1 MIEPAT
7 KFTPTLYPGLALL
20 QTRHH
25 RQTDLLLLAAALA
38 HNGRTPAAGAAS
50 LDGGNQFNA
59 FLVVQALRMHTADLS
74 GLDHLQVA
82 RAFNC
87 HQILALT
94 AKIPADNRPCLVF
107 DLLDTFEDDN
117 IPFEERMRLLRKVI
131 DNLTHKARRAPVV
144 VGLTPPRQDIEEWNK
159 MAALV
164 RRAANYTFQE
174 GFMGKTVPTIN
185 QIVLEAEVI
194 LARFS
199 RVLQPEERHA
209 LEELFVSARK
219 HIAAISE
226 ANHLIPFETAQQ
238 AMLLEQQMEILAL
251 KAQLAEIKQ
260 QLDSREIEGPK
271 HPPQTF
277 YAQSQE

>member
-1 MIEPAT
+1 
-7 KFTPTLYPGLALL
+7 
-20 QTRHH
+20 
-25 RQTDLLLLAAALA
+25 
-38 HNGRTPAAGAAS
+38 
-50 LDGGNQFNA
+50 
-59 FLVVQALRMHTADLS
+59 MHTADLS
-74 GLDHLQVA
+74 GLDYLHVA

-87 HQILALT
+87 HQVLALT
-94 AKIPADNRPCLVF
+94 EKIPPDNRPCLVF

-117 IPFEERMRLLRKVI
+117 IHFEERMRLLRKVL
-131 DNLTHKARRAPVV
+131 DNLTQKARWSPVV

-164 RRAANYTFQE
+164 RRAASHTFEE

-199 RVLQPEERHA
+199 RVLQPEERQA

-226 ANHLIPFETAQQ
+226 ANHLIPFEAAQQ

-251 KAQLAEIKQ
+251 KAQLAELKQ
-260 QLDSREIEGPK
+260 QLDSRDTA
-271 HPPQTF
+271 HLRQNPQTF
-277 YAQSQE
+277 YVKSQE